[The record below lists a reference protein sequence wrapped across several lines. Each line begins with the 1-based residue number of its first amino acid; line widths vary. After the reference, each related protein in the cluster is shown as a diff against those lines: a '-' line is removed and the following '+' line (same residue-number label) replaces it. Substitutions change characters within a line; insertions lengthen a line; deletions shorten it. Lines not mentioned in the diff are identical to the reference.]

1 MQAEPF
7 GTTRDGAAV
16 TRHTLARGDLRV
28 RILSYGAIVQTV
40 EVPDRAGRI
49 ANVVLGL
56 DRLDRYETVSPHFG
70 GLLGRYANRI
80 AGGRFVLD
88 GTTHALTR
96 NEGRNTL
103 HGGTR
108 GFDRH
113 AWDVL
118 SADDHRIVLH
128 RVSPDAEEGFPGALA
143 TTVTYGLDADGGLR
157 IDYEAETDAATVVS
171 LSNHSYFNLAGEGS
185 GDVFGHE
192 VTVFADHYLPVDGE
206 GIPTGTM
213 APVAGT
219 PFDFREPV
227 PLGARIREADPQLV
241 RGQGYDHT
249 FVLGPGD
256 ALRPAA
262 RVHDPRSGRR
272 LDVLT
277 TRPGLQLYSGN
288 QLDGRLAGPGGRL
301 YRPGD
306 ALCLEAQAFPDAPNR
321 PDFPSTVLRPGE
333 RFRATTI
340 YRFSVA

>member
-1 MQAEPF
+1 MQAESF

-16 TRHTLARGDLRV
+16 IRHTLARGGLRV
-28 RILSYGAIVQTV
+28 RILSYGAIVQTI
-40 EVPDRAGRI
+40 EVPDRDGRV
-49 ANVVLGL
+49 ANVALGL
-56 DRLDRYETVSPHFG
+56 DRLDLYETVSPHFG

-80 AGGRFVLD
+80 AGGRFSLD
-88 GTTHALTR
+88 GRSHDLTR
-96 NEGRNTL
+96 NEGGNTL
-103 HGGTR
+103 HGGAQ

-113 AWDVL
+113 VWDVV
-118 SADDHRIVLH
+118 AAGTDRITLR
-128 RVSPDAEEGFPGALA
+128 RVSPDGEEGFPGTLA
-143 TTVTYGLDADGGLR
+143 AVVTYSLDEAGGLR

-185 GDVFGHE
+185 GDVLGHE
-192 VTVFADHYLPVDGE
+192 VTVFADHYTPVDDDQ
-206 GIPTGTM
+206 IPTGAL

-219 PFDFREPV
+219 PFDFRQPT
-227 PLGARIREADPQLV
+227 PLGARIRAADPQLI
-241 RGQGYDHT
+241 RGQGYDHN

-262 RVHDPRSGRR
+262 RVREPGSGRC

-306 ALCLEAQAFPDAPNR
+306 ALCLEAQAFPDAPNQ
-321 PDFPSTVLRPGE
+321 PGFPSAVLRPGE
-333 RFRATTI
+333 TFRATTV
-340 YRFSVA
+340 YRFSVG